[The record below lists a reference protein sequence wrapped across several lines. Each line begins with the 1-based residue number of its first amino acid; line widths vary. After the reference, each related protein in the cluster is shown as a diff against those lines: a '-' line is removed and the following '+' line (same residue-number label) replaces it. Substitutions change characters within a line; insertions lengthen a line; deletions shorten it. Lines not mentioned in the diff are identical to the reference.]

1 MKKKIAIL
9 GSTGS
14 IGKQALEVVKSN
26 PDHFKIVVLTAQNNL
41 DLLIAQAKAF
51 KPSAVV
57 IGCKNSFKKLHAA
70 LADDHIEVYAGIDD
84 LNNIVTRHEI
94 DVALVALVGFAGL
107 KPVMNALEAGKTV
120 ALANKESLVVAG
132 QMLTNLAKSNNT
144 RIIPVDSEH
153 SAIFQCLAGE
163 VHESIEKIY
172 LTASGGPFFGRDVD
186 FLKHVTARDA
196 LKHPRWN
203 MGKKITIDSAT
214 LMNKGLEVIEAKWL
228 FDLDPDQ
235 IKVVIHPESIVH
247 SLVQFVDGSIK
258 AQMGLPDMRVPI
270 HVALSYPDRIFS
282 PFPRFD
288 FAAFPK
294 LTFSE
299 PDSITFRNLS
309 LAFEALKQGG
319 NMPCI
324 MNSANEVAV
333 EAFLAGS
340 INFLQI
346 TELVEHCMEN
356 GSYLKQPSAEDLFVT
371 NRSTKRYAIEI
382 LNNHF

>member
-1 MKKKIAIL
+1 M
-9 GSTGS
+9 
-14 IGKQALEVVKSN
+14 EVVKSN

-163 VHESIEKIY
+163 AHESIEKFI
-172 LTASGGPFFGRDVD
+172 SR
-186 FLKHVTARDA
+186 HR
-196 LKHPRWN
+196 
-203 MGKKITIDSAT
+203 
-214 LMNKGLEVIEAKWL
+214 EA
-228 FDLDPDQ
+228 
-235 IKVVIHPESIVH
+235 H
-247 SLVQFVDGSIK
+247 
-258 AQMGLPDMRVPI
+258 
-270 HVALSYPDRIFS
+270 
-282 PFPRFD
+282 
-288 FAAFPK
+288 
-294 LTFSE
+294 
-299 PDSITFRNLS
+299 
-309 LAFEALKQGG
+309 
-319 NMPCI
+319 
-324 MNSANEVAV
+324 
-333 EAFLAGS
+333 FLAEMW
-340 INFLQI
+340 IF
-346 TELVEHCMEN
+346 
-356 GSYLKQPSAEDLFVT
+356 
-371 NRSTKRYAIEI
+371 
-382 LNNHF
+382 